1 MDNQKALQVLKT
13 FYIGS
18 CEDMVQIS
26 RRTKVSRDEVRE
38 VLKGARE
45 CGLIDY
51 HTNGFRETFNNI
63 KKKKLE
69 TYLRA
74 KGALK

>member
-1 MDNQKALQVLKT
+1 MDNQKALQILKA
-13 FYIGS
+13 FYLG
-18 CEDMVQIS
+18 CEDMIQIS
-26 RRTKVSRDEVRE
+26 GRTKASRDEVRE

-51 HTNGFRETFNNI
+51 HTQGYRETFNNI

-69 TYLRA
+69 AYLRA
-74 KGALK
+74 KGALR